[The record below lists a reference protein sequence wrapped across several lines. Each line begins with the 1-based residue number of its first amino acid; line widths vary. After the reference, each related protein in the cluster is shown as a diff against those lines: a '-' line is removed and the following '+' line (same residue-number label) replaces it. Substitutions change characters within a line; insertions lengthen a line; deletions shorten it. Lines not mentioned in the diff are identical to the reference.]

1 MTQQRIREGTAKE
14 LAPYLAQHPD
24 QRFRLIAISP
34 EEAEPTAT
42 PNEEIFTMLRE
53 IATMKAKMKPTDGE
67 ETDRLLEEA
76 RAGAMYGDHSNP

>member
-24 QRFRLIAISP
+24 QRFRLIEISP
-34 EEAEPTAT
+34 EEEPTAA
-42 PNEEIFTMLRE
+42 PNEEIFAMLRE
-53 IATMKAKMKPTDGE
+53 IATLKARMQPTDGE

-76 RAGAMYGDHSNP
+76 RSGAMYGDGSNP